1 MRRLKAEL
9 ALASGDKIGESPFW
23 DGINERLI
31 WCDQEEGV
39 INEARADGAR
49 FRLTRQWRIGRRV
62 AAVVPRA
69 SGGLIVAAGL
79 DVLALAPGD
88 EISVLARID
97 DAGEGLSINEAK
109 CDPSGR
115 LWLGLMSATFAPG
128 AGALYRLKASGEIER
143 VLDGVTIAN
152 GMGWSSDART
162 MYFADSATRG
172 IDAFDFDISS
182 GNLVARRRFMTCEAG
197 CPDGLTLD
205 ADDCVW
211 VAVVGPG
218 IVERVS
224 PRGEILAQVSAPTPA
239 VTSCAFGG
247 AGGETL
253 FITTLGRP
261 LPEAAA
267 VFGCSQTDIAKS
279 ARAPGHVFCCNPGVH
294 GAGATA
300 FAG

>member
-1 MRRLKAEL
+1 MRRLKAKL

-23 DGINERLI
+23 DCINERLI
-31 WCDQEEGV
+31 WCDQEEGA
-39 INEARADGAR
+39 ISEARVDGGGLS
-49 FRLTRQWRIGRRV
+49 LTRRWRIGRRV

-69 SGGLIVAAGL
+69 NGGLIVAAGL
-79 DVLALAPGD
+79 DVLAFAPD
-88 EISVLARID
+88 EAISVLARID
-97 DAGEGLSINEAK
+97 DVGEGLLINEAK
-109 CDPSGR
+109 CDPCGR
-115 LWLGLMSATFAPG
+115 LWLGLMSMAFAPG
-128 AGALYRLKASGEIER
+128 AGALYRLEANGEIER
-143 VLDGVTIAN
+143 VLDGLTIAN

-172 IDAFDFDISS
+172 VDAFDFDISS

-247 AGGETL
+247 AKGETL

-267 VFGCSQTDIAKS
+267 EFGCTRGDIAKS
-279 ARAPGHVFCCNPGVH
+279 ARSPGHVFCCNPGVR